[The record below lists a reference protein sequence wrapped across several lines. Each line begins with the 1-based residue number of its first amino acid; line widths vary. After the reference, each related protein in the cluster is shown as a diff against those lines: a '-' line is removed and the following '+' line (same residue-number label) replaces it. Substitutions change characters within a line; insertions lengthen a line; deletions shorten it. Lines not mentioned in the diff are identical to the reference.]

1 MNMYLSELQNKEII
15 SLISGQNLGHVVD
28 IEIDN
33 KGLVVSF
40 IVENRKI
47 FKRGLSSGEIVFK
60 YSDIE
65 KIGKDVILVRV

>member
-15 SLISGQNLGHVVD
+15 SMISGQNLGHVVD

-33 KGLVVSF
+33 KGVVVSF

-47 FKRGLSSGEIVFK
+47 FHRGLSGGEIVFK

>member
-15 SLISGQNLGHVVD
+15 SLNSGQNLGHVVD
-28 IEIDN
+28 VEIDD
-33 KGLVVSF
+33 KGLVISF
-40 IVENRKI
+40 IVENRKL
-47 FKRGLSSGEIVFK
+47 FRKGLSGSEIIFK

>member
-1 MNMYLSELQNKEII
+1 MNMYLSELQRKDII
-15 SLISGQNLGHVVD
+15 SLASGQNLGHVVD
-28 IEIDN
+28 IQIGQNGEII
-33 KGLVVSF
+33 SF

-47 FKRGLSSGEIVFK
+47 FKKGLNSEVAFK